1 MELWVFLY
9 FLVASVVGGLATK
22 YVVEYW
28 CKHINGWSEGQP
40 MILYIVSGAV
50 VGWLSIVLAI
60 YTYLYFRARDV
71 K

>member
-1 MELWVFLY
+1 MALWIFIY
-9 FLVASVVGGLATK
+9 FMVAMVVGGLATK

-28 CKHINGWSEGQP
+28 CGQINGWREEQP
-40 MILYIVSGAV
+40 TILYIVSGAV

-71 K
+71 R